1 MMMAQALNQSVN
13 VTALAP
19 WMPSPVEYYAFK
31 MKQYKEAK
39 MKKEVG
45 EQKGHEKSDG
55 ELVNEILKEEEN
67 LDESQQETNE
77 EGANGKKKA
86 MEKIKQLEAEVKE
99 IQKKLSEQTQKLR
112 EAQKEA
118 GVNVT
123 ASSNQVVSSV

>member
-1 MMMAQALNQSVN
+1 
-13 VTALAP
+13 
-19 WMPSPVEYYAFK
+19 
-31 MKQYKEAK
+31 